1 MEPANDLREASL
13 GLSSDDVAVLRARF
27 GSNTIP
33 AERTRPWWSRL
44 AAELTHFFALML
56 WAAAILAF
64 VAGTP
69 QLGWAIA
76 AVVVVNGLFAFF
88 QEARAERASAKLRE
102 LLPARVRVRRDGK
115 PTTVDAAELVPGDV
129 VLLTAGDRI
138 PADLQLIS
146 SSSLRFDESMLTG
159 ESEPVPGLP
168 GDSVPGGTF
177 VAEGD
182 AVGLVTATGSATRL
196 AEIARLTT
204 RAAPPPSP
212 LDLELK
218 RIVKI
223 IAAISISVG
232 VAFFLISLLIGNPLT
247 GAFLFAIGVTVAM
260 VPEGLLPTVTL
271 SLAIG
276 AQRMSKRHALVRNL
290 QAVETLGSTTFICTD
305 KTGTL
310 TQNRMSAVQVWTP
323 EGTLTVDGNGYE
335 PSAEFDGTDA
345 ARRLAAV
352 LAAGARAASQGD
364 IEEHEGRWRALGDPM
379 EAAIV
384 ALDRRLG
391 GGAEASPPEVSFA
404 FDKVRKRTGAV
415 SGDQLW
421 VKGAPESVF
430 AACVWPED
438 GSPGA
443 DPGADAQA
451 AMDTMASVGLRVL
464 AVAGRRLSAAEQQG
478 AMDGAL
484 GAADLES
491 GLELLGLLGLHDPP
505 RPTVAG
511 AIRQA
516 REAGIKIAMLT
527 GDHPVTAAAIA
538 REIGLIGDGTPGSGE
553 PGPGIVLDGN
563 QLPEDLQVLGALL
576 DREGVVV
583 SRVSPEKKLMV
594 AQALQQRGH
603 VVAMTGDGVND
614 GPALEAADIGV
625 AMGLSGTDVARNA
638 ADLVLLDDDF
648 ATMIVAVEQG
658 RATYS
663 NIRRFLTYH
672 LTDNVAE
679 LAPFVI
685 WALSGGHFPLAI
697 GVLQILFL
705 DIGTDLVPALALG
718 SEKPGDGVMSRP
730 PEKRHLLDGSLV
742 FRVFALLGPVEVLF
756 EMSGFLVVLL
766 AGGWRAGGP
775 LPDPGLMAAA
785 SGTAFTAVVLGQLAN
800 AVACRSA
807 GKPFWR
813 LRWNGNPR
821 LIWAVLIEV
830 ALLCIFLFALPVAE
844 LLGQAPPTL
853 EGFVIAALAIP
864 GVLFADAAHKAIRFR
879 MRRGM
884 TQPVLPHH

>member
-1 MEPANDLREASL
+1 MEPAQDLREPSL
-13 GLSSDDVAVLRARF
+13 GLTSEDVASLRTRY
-27 GSNTIP
+27 GPNTIP
-33 AERTRPWWSRL
+33 PERTRPWWSRL
-44 AAELTHFFALML
+44 ASELTHFFALML
-56 WAAAILAF
+56 WAAAVLAF

-76 AVVVVNGLFAFF
+76 AVVLINGLFAFF
-88 QEARAERASAKLRE
+88 QEARAERASSKLRE

-129 VLLTAGDRI
+129 VLLTAGDKV
-138 PADLQLIS
+138 PADLQLLS
-146 SSSLRFDESMLTG
+146 SSSIRFDESMLTG
-159 ESEPVPGLP
+159 ESEPVPGVP
-168 GDSVPGGTF
+168 GDHVPGGTF

-182 AVGLVTATGSATRL
+182 AAGLVTATGGATRL

-204 RAAPPPSP
+204 RATPPTSP
-212 LDLELK
+212 LDLELQ

-223 IAAISISVG
+223 IATISVSVG
-232 VAFFLISLLIGNPLT
+232 LAFFLVSVLIGNPLT

-271 SLAIG
+271 SLALG

-310 TQNRMSAVQVWTP
+310 TQNRMSAVEVWTP
-323 EGTLTVDGNGYE
+323 AGVLRVDGSGYE
-335 PSAEFDGTDA
+335 PTAAVEGPDA
-345 ARRLAAV
+345 ARQLAKV

-364 IEEHEGRWRALGDPM
+364 IEEHDGRWRALGDPM

-384 ALDRRLG
+384 ALHRRLG
-391 GGAEASPPEVSFA
+391 GRTEAAAPEASFA
-404 FDKVRKRTGAV
+404 FDEARMRTGAV
-415 SGDQLW
+415 QGGHLW

-430 AACVWPED
+430 AVCAWPAGAE
-438 GSPGA
+438 PGA
-443 DPGADAQA
+443 AAQA
-451 AMDTMASVGLRVL
+451 AMHAMASKGLRVL
-464 AVAGRRLSAAEQQG
+464 AVAGRPLSASEQQG
-478 AMDGAL
+478 ALSGELRAP
-484 GAADLES
+484 DLERN
-491 GLELLGLLGLHDPP
+491 LELLGLLGLHDPP
-505 RPTVAG
+505 RATVAG

-538 REIGLIGDGTPGSGE
+538 REIGLIGDGTAAG
-553 PGPGIVLDGN
+553 GPGAGVVLDGG
-563 QLPEDLQVLGALL
+563 QLPTDLQVLGALL

-583 SRVSPEKKLMV
+583 SRVSPEQKLMV
-594 AQALQQRGH
+594 AHALQQRGH

-648 ATMIVAVEQG
+648 ATIIVAVEQG

-685 WALSGGHFPLAI
+685 WALSGGHFPLAL

-718 SEKPGDGVMSRP
+718 SEKPSDGVMRRP
-730 PEKRHLLDGSLV
+730 PERRHLLDGSLV
-742 FRVFALLGPVEVLF
+742 FRAFALLGPVEVVF
-756 EMSGFLVVLL
+756 EMAAFTAVLL
-766 AGGWRAGGP
+766 AGGWQAGGP
-775 LPDPGLMAAA
+775 LPAAGLLAAA
-785 SGTAFTAVVLGQLAN
+785 SGAAFTAVVLGQLAN

-807 GKPFWR
+807 SKPFWQ
-813 LRWNGNPR
+813 LRWNSNPR
-821 LIWAVLIEV
+821 LVWAVLTEV
-830 ALLCIFLFALPVAE
+830 ALLCVFLFARPVAE
-844 LLGQAPPTL
+844 LLGHAPPPPG
-853 EGFVIAALAIP
+853 GFLLATLAIP
-864 GVLFADAAHKAIRFR
+864 GVLLADAAHKSIRR
-879 MRRGM
+879 SKRRGT